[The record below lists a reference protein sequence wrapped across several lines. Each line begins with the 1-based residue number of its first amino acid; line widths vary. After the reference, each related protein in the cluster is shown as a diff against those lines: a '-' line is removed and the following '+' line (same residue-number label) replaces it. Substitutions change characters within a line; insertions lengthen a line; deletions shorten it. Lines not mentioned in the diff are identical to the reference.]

1 MCQRLL
7 PTSPSGACHCH
18 RVDKHVVVIIGVG
31 GMGQAIARR
40 QAAGRSLLVADVN
53 RETTESVAAQLVEEG
68 YDVSAAVIDVASRE
82 SVADLA
88 RRAAGTG
95 AVSQVV
101 HTAGL
106 SPLQAGTADVLRV
119 DLYGVAVVLEEFGKV
134 IAARGAGLVI
144 ASMAGHMLG
153 RLPADHERAL
163 ALTPADQLLSLPFL
177 GPDTVNDPGYAYSI
191 AKQANIVRVAAESV
205 RWGRRGARLN
215 SVSPGVIST
224 AMGRDELSGP
234 HGQGMRAM
242 VEGSGT
248 GRMGTAAD
256 IAGAAA
262 FLLGDDASFVTGTDL
277 LVDGGVVAAIRSPLP
292 HS

>member
-1 MCQRLL
+1 M
-7 PTSPSGACHCH
+7 
-18 RVDKHVVVIIGVG
+18 DKHVVVIIGVG

-40 QAAGRSLLVADVN
+40 QAAGRSVLVADVN
-53 RETTESVAAQLVEEG
+53 RETTESVAAQLTGEG

-88 RRAAGTG
+88 RRAAGIG

-134 IAARGAGLVI
+134 IAPRGAGLVI

-153 RLPADHERAL
+153 RLPADQERAL
-163 ALTPADQLLSLPFL
+163 ALTPADELLSLPFL

-224 AMGRDELSGP
+224 AMGRNELSGP
-234 HGQGMRAM
+234 HGEGMRAM

-277 LVDGGVVAAIRSPLP
+277 LVDGGVVAALRSPLT